1 MISLRL
7 SFNEKKVD
15 GSKNDTVHMF
25 YKHKH
30 YVSAYVHKVFPS
42 SLSFPSNQQSQ
53 SMKEIKVNACSE
65 INNKQNYLPS
75 YFFFEFGIRNNM
87 SEE

>member
-1 MISLRL
+1 MSLRL
-7 SFNEKKVD
+7 SFSEKEVD
-15 GSKNDTVHMF
+15 RSKNDTVNMF

-30 YVSAYVHKVFPS
+30 YASAYVHTVFPS

-53 SMKEIKVNACSE
+53 SMDEIKLNSCAE

-75 YFFFEFGIRNNM
+75 FFIEFGIRNNM